1 MKTLQEYVTNEYDS
15 DEEKE
20 IIAYGLERIRENVLA
35 FGFTVLVG
43 FCYGDVLS
51 GVLLWVFLYPIRSSA
66 GGYHAQTRW
75 GYRVMSVS
83 LLLAAYTAVYAVNRL
98 AYGQM
103 ILLGLLL
110 CAVLTLWLLAPIGT
124 ENKPL
129 DDIEHRI
136 YQKRTRI
143 IVLVETILAVFTLY
157 EGISVI
163 YLPIVMAFLISSA
176 LLVMGCIKLR
186 KNKGK

>member
-1 MKTLQEYVTNEYDS
+1 MKKEREEAAAMAKKMVVISCKRDCDRVDYRVVESIRVSDGCCNE
-15 DEEKE
+15 K
-20 IIAYGLERIRENVLA
+20 G
-35 FGFTVLVG
+35 
-43 FCYGDVLS
+43 C
-51 GVLLWVFLYPIRSSA
+51 
-66 GGYHAQTRW
+66 
-75 GYRVMSVS
+75 RVMSVS

>member
-1 MKTLQEYVTNEYDS
+1 MQEYVTNEYDS

-75 GYRVMSVS
+75 GCRVMSVS
-83 LLLAAYTAVYAVNRL
+83 LLLANRL

>member
-1 MKTLQEYVTNEYDS
+1 MNKAKKLVNKMAKKSAEKAANSACCFWAYQPKEPKAVTNEYDS

-75 GYRVMSVS
+75 GCRVMSVS
-83 LLLAAYTAVYAVNRL
+83 LLLAA
-98 AYGQM
+98 
-103 ILLGLLL
+103 
-110 CAVLTLWLLAPIGT
+110 
-124 ENKPL
+124 
-129 DDIEHRI
+129 
-136 YQKRTRI
+136 
-143 IVLVETILAVFTLY
+143 
-157 EGISVI
+157 
-163 YLPIVMAFLISSA
+163 
-176 LLVMGCIKLR
+176 
-186 KNKGK
+186 

>member
-75 GYRVMSVS
+75 GCRVMSVS

-110 CAVLTLWLLAPIGT
+110 CAPIGT

>member
-51 GVLLWVFLYPIRSSA
+51 GVLLWVSSA

-75 GYRVMSVS
+75 GCRVMSVS

>member
-1 MKTLQEYVTNEYDS
+1 M
-15 DEEKE
+15 
-20 IIAYGLERIRENVLA
+20 RR
-35 FGFTVLVG
+35 
-43 FCYGDVLS
+43 
-51 GVLLWVFLYPIRSSA
+51 
-66 GGYHAQTRW
+66 
-75 GYRVMSVS
+75 
-83 LLLAAYTAVYAVNRL
+83 
-98 AYGQM
+98 
-103 ILLGLLL
+103 LLGLLL